1 MTKKLPELNLSIQY
15 PGGKTGVPTRPEIR
29 RWIRASCDRPAEI
42 AVRLVDAA
50 EGRDLNRD
58 YRGKDYATNVL
69 SFIYGQEEVVQG
81 DLVLCIPVVAAE
93 AREQGK
99 ALMQHYAHMIVHG
112 MLHLQG
118 YDHETSR
125 RDAKKM
131 ESLEREILAA
141 LDIPDPY

>member
-15 PGGKTGVPTRPEIR
+15 PGGKADAPTRPEIR

-42 AVRLVDAA
+42 AVRLVDAE
-50 EGRDLNRD
+50 EGRELNRD

-131 ESLEREILAA
+131 ESREREILAA